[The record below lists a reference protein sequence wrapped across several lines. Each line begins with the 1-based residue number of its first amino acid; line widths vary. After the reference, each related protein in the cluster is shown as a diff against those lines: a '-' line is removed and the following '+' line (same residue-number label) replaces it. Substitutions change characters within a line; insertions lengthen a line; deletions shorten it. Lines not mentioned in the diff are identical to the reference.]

1 MAPAFI
7 FQGAPISRNIGS
19 VNIFQWIFFSEYF
32 LGCANL
38 SEYWISEWQWKNL
51 ISRVSSTQWNQNIH
65 VTFMTF
71 VTFIYVTFVTFI
83 FVNIQ
88 GWCQKLAP
96 LSKSKLDNWKIWF
109 QEDQT
114 IIKYYELFVHM
125 CDILDEK
132 SGMLKGL
139 KHQSGFCRQN
149 SAEPILVQ
157 LLKKRNKKDEK
168 SFPKRVAKKAK
179 WVTGKIKL
187 TQEILEKPKL
197 ELFLLSQ
204 FLLL

>member
-19 VNIFQWIFFSEYF
+19 VNIFQLIFFSEYF

-83 FVNIQ
+83 YVTFVTFIYVTFVTFVTFIFVNIQ

-114 IIKYYELFVHM
+114 IIKYYV
-125 CDILDEK
+125 
-132 SGMLKGL
+132 G
-139 KHQSGFCRQN
+139 HQ
-149 SAEPILVQ
+149 IHV
-157 LLKKRNKKDEK
+157 
-168 SFPKRVAKKAK
+168 
-179 WVTGKIKL
+179 
-187 TQEILEKPKL
+187 
-197 ELFLLSQ
+197 
-204 FLLL
+204 

>member
-1 MAPAFI
+1 MPAQIRFGQNDS
-7 FQGAPISRNIGS
+7 FPRWRRHSFFRVHQSLGISD
-19 VNIFQWIFFSEYF
+19 QWIFFSEYF

-71 VTFIYVTFVTFI
+71 VTFIYVTFVTFVTFIFVTFI

-96 LSKSKLDNWKIWF
+96 LSKSKLDNRKIWF

-114 IIKYYELFVHM
+114 IIKYYELFCVWYFGWKIW
-125 CDILDEK
+125 DVKGVEAPVWILQTKLCRTHFSPTFKKEK
-132 SGMLKGL
+132 
-139 KHQSGFCRQN
+139 
-149 SAEPILVQ
+149 
-157 LLKKRNKKDEK
+157 
-168 SFPKRVAKKAK
+168 
-179 WVTGKIKL
+179 
-187 TQEILEKPKL
+187 
-197 ELFLLSQ
+197 
-204 FLLL
+204 